1 MPCDFEPLLEVSSDN
16 GRERGEGEWEEMP
29 PSFGTPLLA
38 VSRLDEREEE
48 DRAVEGTCMCVS
60 DLEREVLEERSGF
73 ELAGTDKWGSLGVYN
88 SAGTNGVGLRG
99 SNLDGVVFGYSVET
113 RSDVELRDAE

>member
-48 DRAVEGTCMCVS
+48 DRAVEGTCVCPS
-60 DLEREVLEERSGF
+60 LE
-73 ELAGTDKWGSLGVYN
+73 
-88 SAGTNGVGLRG
+88 
-99 SNLDGVVFGYSVET
+99 
-113 RSDVELRDAE
+113 